1 MKNKNPSVL
10 NNILANF
17 AGKAWNGI
25 FSLAFI
31 PVYVSIMGVE
41 VYGLLGI
48 NILLIAIFGLLDLG
62 LGATLGRE
70 LSRLS
75 VIKGSEQE
83 ARNLVRTFEVI
94 YWCIGLLSGFLVIL
108 LAPQIAQHWINSI
121 TIETITI
128 EQSIMIMG
136 VIMAFQWPSTI
147 YSGGLRAIQHQ
158 VTQNVIRSSAIT
170 LKHFG
175 AVIILLFISPSVIS
189 FFLWHALVAL
199 LRTIFMARWLWKLLP
214 RTGYRGKFDSYLLVK
229 NWKFASG
236 VFSVTVASLIL
247 AQADKIILSKMLS
260 LEMFGYYMLAF
271 SLAHAIHGLSAP
283 IITALFPR
291 YTQLVTTSEQN
302 YLIKLY
308 HKGSQYLS
316 AIIAPMVVAVALFS
330 NIILMIWLHDG
341 VIVENTEKIL
351 SLLIIGIGINALV
364 YPSYMMQLAH
374 AWTKLAFY
382 KNIIAI
388 ICIVPLTIL
397 LINMYQGIGAAWACI
412 VLNLGYLIIEIP
424 VMHCRILKTE
434 MWNWYLVDIL
444 FPAGIA
450 LIIGY
455 VSYLIMPSGLS
466 IYWGF
471 SWAVTTYL
479 FSVIIIVLLLPL
491 TRKESLYYGELALA
505 KIRLK

>member
-1 MKNKNPSVL
+1 M
-10 NNILANF
+10 
-17 AGKAWNGI
+17 
-25 FSLAFI
+25 
-31 PVYVSIMGVE
+31 
-41 VYGLLGI
+41 
-48 NILLIAIFGLLDLG
+48 
-62 LGATLGRE
+62 
-70 LSRLS
+70 
-75 VIKGSEQE
+75 
-83 ARNLVRTFEVI
+83 
-94 YWCIGLLSGFLVIL
+94 
-108 LAPQIAQHWINSI
+108 
-121 TIETITI
+121 
-128 EQSIMIMG
+128 
-136 VIMAFQWPSTI
+136 
-147 YSGGLRAIQHQ
+147 
-158 VTQNVIRSSAIT
+158 
-170 LKHFG
+170 
-175 AVIILLFISPSVIS
+175 
-189 FFLWHALVAL
+189 
-199 LRTIFMARWLWKLLP
+199 
-214 RTGYRGKFDSYLLVK
+214 
-229 NWKFASG
+229 
-236 VFSVTVASLIL
+236 
-247 AQADKIILSKMLS
+247 
-260 LEMFGYYMLAF
+260 
-271 SLAHAIHGLSAP
+271 
-283 IITALFPR
+283 
-291 YTQLVTTSEQN
+291 
-302 YLIKLY
+302 
-308 HKGSQYLS
+308 
-316 AIIAPMVVAVALFS
+316 
-330 NIILMIWLHDG
+330 
-341 VIVENTEKIL
+341 

-444 FPAGIA
+444 FPAGVA